1 LETIPHKEEN
11 PMKSETLD
19 RIAIRMGDITQVEV
33 DAVVNAANPTLQG
46 GGGVDGMI
54 HWAAGSELLEEC
66 LKIGGCPTGEARI
79 TGGYNLP
86 ARYIIHTVGPVYGI
100 DKEESPRLL
109 SSCYRNSLNLAV
121 RHGLQSIAFPAI
133 SCGIYGYPVEEA
145 CRIAL
150 DTTLEFLENDDS
162 IRKVIFVL
170 YSCKHYD
177 IYSAYLHEKS
187 NNISGT

>member
-1 LETIPHKEEN
+1 
-11 PMKSETLD
+11 MKRETLE
-19 RIAIRMGDITQVEV
+19 RISIRMGDITQVKV
-33 DAVVNAANPTLQG
+33 DAVVNASNPTLQG

-54 HWAAGSELLEEC
+54 HWAAGSGLLEEC

-86 ARYIIHTVGPVYGI
+86 ARHIIHTVGPVYGI

-109 SSCYRNSLNLAV
+109 RSCYRNSLNLAV
-121 RHGLQSIAFPAI
+121 QYGAQSVAFPAI
-133 SCGIYGYPVEEA
+133 GCGIYGYPAEEA
-145 CRIAL
+145 CKIAL

-170 YSCKHYD
+170 YSCRIYD
-177 IYSAYLHEKS
+177 IYSAYLHEIS
-187 NNISGT
+187 NRISET